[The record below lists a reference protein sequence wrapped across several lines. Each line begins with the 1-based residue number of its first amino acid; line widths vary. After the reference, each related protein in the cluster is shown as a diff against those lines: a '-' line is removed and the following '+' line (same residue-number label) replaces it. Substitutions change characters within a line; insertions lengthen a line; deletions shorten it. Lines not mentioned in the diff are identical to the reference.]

1 MVTPEFK
8 QLKGRVSS
16 TGRYTV
22 RIGKREFI
30 DFSGAAMAVGHNFVR
45 SEELITPLTYLIF
58 RNIYTERLISGL
70 TKLSGFNDVAFT
82 TSGTEACDAALEM
95 NYGKPYISFEGAYHG
110 LDFITNLV
118 SNGTGIDSKNKIIHL
133 KFPKYGLS
141 GDSAIDYNEKIL
153 KRASKKFDIYGAA
166 LITEL
171 IQSDGGINVMT
182 GEFASSLKE
191 NISDYGLQLIVD
203 EVYTALGRSGEMLLF
218 KKYGF
223 RPDYVCLGK
232 ALGAGFPLGA
242 VLYNGEYPLYKN
254 NLVSMQ
260 AATMFTARVALKVL
274 DRITQ
279 ERIRFV
285 KELSKEIMKAL
296 NDVNSK
302 RIREVRGMGFM
313 MGVDLADKDGNPD
326 QKYALELR
334 DKLARKGVV
343 CTLTGENNNVLK
355 ITPPVTIPRGVLMNG
370 ISIITDELRKG

>member
-8 QLKGRVSS
+8 QLRGRVNS

-22 RIGKREFI
+22 RIGKHEFI

-45 SEELITPLTYLIF
+45 QEELITPLTYLIF
-58 RNIYTERLISGL
+58 RNIYTERLIGRL
-70 TKLSGFNDVAFT
+70 TKLSRFNNVAFT

-95 NYGKPYISFEGAYHG
+95 NYGRPYISFEGAYHG

-118 SNGTGIDSKNKIIHL
+118 SNGTGIDARNKIVHL

-141 GDSAIDYNEKIL
+141 DDSAIDYNGKIL
-153 KRASKKFDIYGAA
+153 RRASRKFDIDGGS

-182 GEFASSLKE
+182 EEFARSLKE
-191 NISDYGLQLIVD
+191 ILRDYGLRFIVD
-203 EVYTALGRSGEMLLF
+203 EVYTALGRSGEMFLF

-242 VLYNGEYPLYKN
+242 VLFNGEYPLYKN

-260 AATMFTARVALKVL
+260 SATMFTARVALKVL
-274 DRITQ
+274 GSITE
-279 ERIRFV
+279 ERIRYV
-285 KELSKEIMKAL
+285 TKSSKEIMNAL
-296 NDVNSK
+296 NEIKSK

-313 MGVDLADKDGNPD
+313 IGVDLADYNGNPD
-326 QKYALELR
+326 PKYAIEMR
-334 DKLARKGVV
+334 NRIARKGVV
-343 CTLTGENNNVLK
+343 CTLTGEHNNVLK
-355 ITPPVTIPRGVLMNG
+355 ITPPVTIPGGILTKG
-370 ISIITDELRKG
+370 ISIITEELQRT